1 MDQADAEYIL
11 LPEINDAIACVQGLI
26 DAQATS
32 AA

>member
-1 MDQADAEYIL
+1 MDQADGEYIL